1 MLAWK
6 WPEIADRPFY
16 VSYCMSVHL
25 YSAVRHNSIGRPKQ
39 SRLQYLN
46 PLYKFRLQILQVI
59 DEEIAKHSDPSQSAW
74 DRWETNYQQKA
85 KQDRQDRQKTSKTGK
100 RPAILAEDWQER
112 QKTGKRP
119 TKDRQDRKDRQD
131 SRPARQRSLHNWK
144 KIWLKLR
151 QCTAWPEPIWIKV
164 KKSWQIPLQH
174 QCTYLGGPE
183 SPFQTSLHKFVKNCF
198 LWTKFCFTMFTFRGT
213 FT

>member
-144 KIWLKLR
+144 KYMAQAQAVHSMARANLNKSK
-151 QCTAWPEPIWIKV
+151 KV
-164 KKSWQIPLQH
+164 LLLLPQH
-174 QCTYLGGPE
+174 QSTYPRGPE
-183 SPFQTSLHKFVKNCF
+183 SVSIEIPPFRPYFIKFSKIVF
-198 LWTKFCFTMFTFRGT
+198 
-213 FT
+213 